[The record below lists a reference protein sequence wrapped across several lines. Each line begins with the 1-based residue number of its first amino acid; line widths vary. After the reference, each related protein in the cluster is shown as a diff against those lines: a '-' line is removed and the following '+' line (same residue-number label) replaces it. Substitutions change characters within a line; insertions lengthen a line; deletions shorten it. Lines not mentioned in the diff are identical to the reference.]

1 MDGISVIYRVDAW
14 SGKQYPELHELE
26 IGLGFRGRKGKK
38 RKYRYPVYIGL
49 NSTAVRKRWILMRIN
64 TQPQAA
70 SLGSDGSGQ
79 GSGTE
84 L

>member
-1 MDGISVIYRVDAW
+1 MGRIRVIYRAEVW
-14 SGKQYPELHELE
+14 NGKQHPEVHELE
-26 IGLGFRGRKGKK
+26 IGLGFRGRKEKE
-38 RKYRYPVYIGL
+38 YRYLLYIGL
-49 NSTAVRKRWILMRIN
+49 NSTVRKRWIVMSIN

-70 SLGSDGSGQ
+70 SLQWDGSGE